1 MRTPLVAVC
10 GLLALVV
17 SAQPAS
23 PGDSPGNPPEGQG
36 ATTDGAL
43 GPAGGAILR
52 PGDSRGTP
60 TVPPER
66 MDGVRRPQTPDAS
79 ERVREGSGAGP
90 QPRPVPGGGLDQPVP
105 GTPSPLSCPPG
116 SASGSCPQGGGTMR

>member
-1 MRTPLVAVC
+1 MRTSLVAAC
-10 GLLALVV
+10 GLLSIAAM
-17 SAQPAS
+17 AQPAS
-23 PGDSPGNPPEGQG
+23 PADSPGIPPEGQG

-60 TVPPER
+60 SVPPQR
-66 MDGVRRPQTPDAS
+66 MEDDRLPQTPGAD

-90 QPRPVPGGGLDQPVP
+90 QTQPLPGGGLSQPVP
-105 GTPSPLSCPPG
+105 GTPSPLACPPG
-116 SASGSCPQGGGTMR
+116 VAASGCPPGAGTVR